1 LKRFINIVT
10 LIVFLLGTIPY
21 SVIFRYC
28 KMFDSEALSTME
40 QDSVYCNCGT
50 SSDEEIYFSS
60 MENFCC
66 LTKTI
71 EKDKVD
77 EFSNTKDESVK
88 VISTGFIPFDFLPKI
103 VPSAN
108 YSLFYNFK
116 PRLGLKLPLINCSL
130 LI

>member
-1 LKRFINIVT
+1 MKRFINIVT

-28 KMFDSEALSTME
+28 KMFDSEALSTIE
-40 QDSVYCNCGT
+40 QDSVYCNCGA

-88 VISTGFIPFDFLPKI
+88 VISTGFISFDFLPKF

>member
-1 LKRFINIVT
+1 VIVGQAPMRKFILVAWK
-10 LIVFLLGTIPY
+10 
-21 SVIFRYC
+21 IF
-28 KMFDSEALSTME
+28 
-40 QDSVYCNCGT
+40 V
-50 SSDEEIYFSS
+50 
-60 MENFCC
+60 C

-88 VISTGFIPFDFLPKI
+88 VISTGFISFDFLPKV

-116 PRLGLKLPLINCSL
+116 PRMGLKLPLINCSL

>member
-77 EFSNTKDESVK
+77 EFSNAKDESVK
-88 VISTGFIPFDFLPKI
+88 VISMGFIPFDFLPRV

-116 PRLGLKLPLINCSL
+116 PRVGLKLPLINCSL